1 MPFAE
6 TQVMDQRQRFVY
18 DTHCSLLSFSELCRR
33 YGISRK
39 TGYKWV
45 ERWLNSGP
53 EGLQDRTSRPGTSP
67 LATPADVVEAILE
80 VRRKYTDYGAKKVTW
95 YLQRNRPELQLP
107 SLTTIHN
114 ILHRHG
120 LVPERRRRV
129 RRWHPGRPT
138 TEAMHPNA
146 IWSMD
151 FKGQFRTRDGLYCF
165 PLTVQDVH
173 SRFVLACQGR
183 LDVSLEGVRPVFAQL
198 FREHGLPER
207 IRSDNGAPF
216 ASNALGRLSQLT
228 VWFIRL
234 GIIPELIEPASP
246 QQNGK
251 HENMHLVLKR
261 QATRP
266 PQANLRSQQ
275 KVLSTFRH
283 DYNWVRPH
291 EALGGAL
298 PSDLYRPSARPYP
311 RRMVSITYPSHY
323 ETRLVSRNGGI
334 RWFNQWVNVSHLLAE
349 EYVGMEEVDAGLFDV
364 YFGPVW
370 LGRFVEAKLCIIDGE
385 GRTARRKGTNNKGR
399 NCNQRPLS

>member
-1 MPFAE
+1 
-6 TQVMDQRQRFVY
+6 
-18 DTHCSLLSFSELCRR
+18 
-33 YGISRK
+33 
-39 TGYKWV
+39 
-45 ERWLNSGP
+45 
-53 EGLQDRTSRPGTSP
+53 
-67 LATPADVVEAILE
+67 
-80 VRRKYTDYGAKKVTW
+80 
-95 YLQRNRPELQLP
+95 
-107 SLTTIHN
+107 
-114 ILHRHG
+114 
-120 LVPERRRRV
+120 
-129 RRWHPGRPT
+129 
-138 TEAMHPNA
+138 MHPNA

>member
-18 DTHCSLLSFSELCRR
+18 DVHCRLLSLSELCRR

-39 TGYKWV
+39 TGYKWL
-45 ERWLNSGP
+45 ERWLDSGP
-53 EGLQDRTSRPGTSP
+53 DGLKDRSSRPRTSP
-67 LATPADVVEAILE
+67 LATPPEVIEAILA
-80 VRRKYTDYGAKKVTW
+80 VRRRYTDYGAKKVTW
-95 YLQRNRPELQLP
+95 YLERNRPELELP

-138 TEAMHPNA
+138 TDAAEPNA
-146 IWSMD
+146 IWSVD
-151 FKGQFRTRDGLYCF
+151 FKGQFRMRDGLYCF

-183 LDVSLEGVRPVFAQL
+183 LDVSLDGVRPVFVSL

-234 GIIPELIEPASP
+234 GIMPELIEPASP

-266 PQANLRSQQ
+266 PGANLRAQQ
-275 KVLSTFRH
+275 RTLNEFRH
-283 DYNWVRPH
+283 EYNWVRPH

-298 PSDLYRPSARPYP
+298 PSDLYRSSLRPYP
-311 RRMVSITYPSHY
+311 RRLEPITYPEHY
-323 ETRLVSRNGGI
+323 EPRRVSRNGGI
-334 RWFNQWVNVSHLLAE
+334 KWFDQWVNVSHLLAE
-349 EYVGMEEVDAGLFDV
+349 EYIGMEEVDAGLFDV

-370 LGRFVEAKLCIIDGE
+370 LGRFVEAKLRIIDGE

-399 NCNQRPLS
+399 NL

>member
-6 TQVMDQRQRFVY
+6 TQVMDQRQRFVH
-18 DTHCSLLSFSELCRR
+18 DTHCSLLSFAELCRR

-45 ERWLNSGP
+45 ERWFDGGP
-53 EGLQDRTSRPGTSP
+53 EGLQDRPSRPYTSP
-67 LATPADVVEAILE
+67 LATPAELVEVILE

-95 YLQRNRPELQLP
+95 YLQRNRPELRLP
-107 SLTTIHN
+107 SLTTVHN

-129 RRWHPGRPT
+129 RRSHPGRPT
-138 TEAMHPNA
+138 TEALHPNA

-173 SRFVLACQGR
+173 SRFVLACEGR
-183 LDVSLEGVRPVFAQL
+183 LDVSLEGVRPVFVQL

-234 GIIPELIEPASP
+234 GIMPELIEPASP

-266 PQANLRSQQ
+266 PKATLRAQQ
-275 KVLSTFRH
+275 RVFNGFRH
-283 DYNWVRPH
+283 EYNWVRPH

-298 PSDLYRPSARPYP
+298 PSDLYRSSPRPYP
-311 RRMVSITYPSHY
+311 RRLEPVTYPDHF
-323 ETRLVSRNGGI
+323 ELRRVSRNGGI
-334 RWFNQWVNVSHLLAE
+334 KWFDQWVNVSHLLAE
-349 EYVGMEEVDAGLFDV
+349 ENIGMEEVDAGLFDV

-370 LGRFVEAKLCIIDGE
+370 LGRFVEEKLRIIDGE
-385 GRTARRKGTNNKGR
+385 GRHARRKGTNNKR
-399 NCNQRPLS
+399 TEVVTKVP